1 MFTVKILKSYFLD
14 GMVYMYVA
22 LWMLNSQYGIKFS
35 LITVAPMGMIMMMIM
50 MKVMMMVNDDS
61 NLQ

>member
-22 LWMLNSQYGIKFS
+22 LWILNSQYVIKFS
-35 LITVAPMGMIMMMIM
+35 LITVAAMGMIMMMIM

>member
-22 LWMLNSQYGIKFS
+22 LWMLNSQYGIIKI
-35 LITVAPMGMIMMMIM
+35 LIDYSGTHGND
-50 MKVMMMVNDDS
+50 NDDDNDES
-61 NLQ
+61 HDDG

>member
-1 MFTVKILKSYFLD
+1 MFIVKILKSYFLD
-14 GMVYMYVA
+14 GMVYMYVT

-35 LITVAPMGMIMMMIM
+35 LITMAPMGMIMMMIM
-50 MKVMMMVNDDS
+50 MKVMTMVNDDS